1 MGEELRYATLLMCT
15 GELQIK
21 YVDMDTTFTGSLVEK
36 NGQYVIILNAR
47 MSAEY
52 NLKKLLHEV
61 RHLKHIRTK
70 MNKRYCEDE
79 ANYFENYLVD
89 YAQLVNFID

>member
-36 NGQYVIILNAR
+36 NGQYVI
-47 MSAEY
+47 
-52 NLKKLLHEV
+52 
-61 RHLKHIRTK
+61 
-70 MNKRYCEDE
+70 
-79 ANYFENYLVD
+79 
-89 YAQLVNFID
+89 

>member
-1 MGEELRYATLLMCT
+1 
-15 GELQIK
+15 
-21 YVDMDTTFTGSLVEK
+21 
-36 NGQYVIILNAR
+36 

>member
-1 MGEELRYATLLMCT
+1 MDEGLRYAIMLLHC
-15 GELQIK
+15 GELLIK
-21 YVDMDTTFTGSLVEK
+21 YIDMDTTFTGSLIEK

>member
-1 MGEELRYATLLMCT
+1 MGEELRYAIMLVHC

-21 YVDMDTTFTGSLVEK
+21 YIDIDTTFTGSLIEK

-52 NLKKLLHEV
+52 NLKKILHEV
-61 RHLKHIRTK
+61 KHLKHINSNLDK
-70 MNKRYCEDE
+70 YICEKE
-79 ANYFENYLVD
+79 ATAFEDID
-89 YAQLVNFID
+89 YSNILNFID